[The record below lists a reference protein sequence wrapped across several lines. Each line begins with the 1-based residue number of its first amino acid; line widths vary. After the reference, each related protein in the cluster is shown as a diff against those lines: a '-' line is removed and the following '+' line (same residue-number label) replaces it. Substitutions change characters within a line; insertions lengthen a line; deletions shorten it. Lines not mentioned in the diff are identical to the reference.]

1 MNKYKTANGT
11 IATEQ
16 ELRDYYGG
24 KFDEMLAS
32 GVFIK
37 VEEGAELKKKVDLA
51 PQMAPQQGQ
60 LTNVNQPQNPYMVS
74 PSEDTSSELPSSGTD
89 NSFFEKPYAPPVAS
103 DISNIGIP
111 KFEQKKVFGETK
123 LKEQEIP
130 TKIKGSIESVTPEL
144 INSNEEYV
152 VPQMNYQFG
161 DLGFKFEESGATGD
175 WMKATAPNGKSI
187 EISLDPFM
195 SSKAVDESKKLKNF
209 IKQNTAQL
217 SGLDLI
223 EKQYQNENKKFLNQK
238 EIDDEIKKINLSEE
252 NLNLEI
258 KSFIAEKN
266 NVDKELKD
274 LENTPQS
281 QKSTQEYLDKLT
293 SATQRKLDIQSK
305 QTSISEKIDRL
316 PKSKEELN
324 QAAGKYAEMKSEQ
337 GTWYGVIPTSLA
349 SGLGAFASWAK
360 NTITD
365 IGGAIAP
372 DFLIMDDLSWKKA
385 YIEEAKN
392 DPRGRGVQPPKT
404 NKDGDVSDEEY
415 KRWMNSLRPDVKD
428 ELHDIIVD
436 KTKKEQKY
444 SKLDNGLST
453 QETIR
458 KGLVKAFG
466 DPNTSEQYMESAK
479 KGVVTGAL
487 IGALE
492 SVPSFI
498 GGGGGYRGAAS
509 RLIRMYAQSEDAA
522 FSEMEKNPAFDNIS
536 ENEKRLVSMPISIA
550 NAALE
555 EIGFRNIIS
564 NKGVLNKIVL
574 GALGKAGATTTAKTF
589 GELVKNEVNSM
600 VGRGLLTIVGAS
612 LAEAETG
619 ATQQVAELA
628 VKDIYNLVKG
638 KTMFDTPDSI
648 SEYVESVG
656 MSALQEAIGGFV
668 MGAPSA
674 ISAAYTKNGFTGMSD
689 ESFKIFEKT
698 ANDDKIQTLFV
709 TKLKNLVNSGE
720 LTMAE
725 AKEQLNDYRN
735 SVSIYNAL
743 PEGLDTQGKKE
754 AMNLIKE
761 KRGLEQSIEGK
772 DPSLVKKQKERI
784 DEINESLTKI
794 SEDAIQKQATNESV
808 LLSEQSKMGLQEMG
822 EGNVQLEGAT
832 TRTEETLTNDEQK
845 RKVELEEALKEPN
858 TQNGTVTIGDQS
870 ITIEDAQKEL
880 DAFNKP
886 ITIEQEL
893 AKMEER
899 FGEQISSTVEPT
911 TDQGI
916 SVTNKS
922 AIDDIKTKTTDQG
935 RVKVIEAAQ
944 RVLKTLKSVLPN
956 YDIVLHDDEGSY
968 NAAMSDLGGSQGTR
982 GNFFDKGD
990 GTGRIDINLSK
1001 ANSRTVAHEVAHGV
1015 MLKAFGDTPILFK
1028 GFRDK
1033 ISKVLNESSNKEL
1046 MDFAAQYEGDVTYE
1060 EYLAELTGRLEQ
1072 QQDKLSTTTLQKIAA
1087 AINEIVSKLTNGAF
1101 KPFEDIKDTK
1111 QIVEFFNNIS
1121 QSIRKG
1127 EEISGD
1133 YLKELNSGG
1142 EVGTFKFGSKSSKDT
1157 KKAPSVLDDSRSFI
1171 KDLVEDIDIKEF
1183 NGMPFVT
1190 NMYDYTT
1197 AGETDLGNGFKINM
1211 LGGKNYVPYMMSLKN
1226 KKLGDVSNLAA
1237 FNSQAQAESFIRNA
1251 KEGKA
1256 SLFAPHSGTLSQS
1269 WQFQQHTF
1277 AELVNLIVDKGIM
1290 SESELIDT
1298 FNKTIESNSENKA
1311 AFKAFKDKYGKNIKN
1326 FSSFKSNPKKIV
1338 ELLDIKNNYSP
1349 DLRKALNNAIA
1360 ADKIFQKAI
1369 GVKNKEEFF
1378 NRIMDPLNKGVEGG
1392 EIINVI
1398 KFDPN
1403 TFKIVKTK
1411 PDAIDHHPSFGWSLL
1426 AKINGIYQPTDFYKS
1441 SNVTESY
1448 TKYNKSGAET
1458 SRKAQEPKFEQKNVA
1473 SSAGAIPKIATF
1485 ATPKELDNIA
1495 TDKVKEFASKIGIQ
1509 LGNPKSK
1516 SQISDSQKKQLP
1528 VAVTNGYDILKKK
1541 FGETAS
1547 KKIRQFIPFALDFPN
1562 EFATFISNKIPE
1574 KEDIPFIVEHL
1585 GKRLD
1590 GLFRLETDKTIDVVE
1605 ENNKTPEELSKE
1617 AGYVFHRPKSVD
1629 DILVFKKDFDN
1640 GEVLCTFNNVEGR
1653 ERDNFIF
1660 WLRRNDAET
1669 VLPAKKLTQAYL
1681 SEDTE
1686 GSKLWRNYLDKIGKK
1701 NEDGSYNLSGIE
1713 ALRQDPYGTSSM
1725 SVQIG
1730 RRNGSISIKNRYNH
1744 TVSNPDATFG
1754 NDLNKV
1760 IDGLNEA
1767 VFNIEGLPKKSTQEL
1782 SLPDQIVS
1790 DNKGRFFKFDNEIN
1804 GIYFSKN
1811 GYMNNGEITLIDKS
1825 SQRMIDE
1832 YLFDSKSKKI
1842 TSITGNEYEYNFGL
1856 KNINKI
1862 SFEKDKIDIK
1872 TEDGD
1877 LSIDF
1882 ISGVADKVY
1891 GNITKIG
1898 GSFLSNN
1905 QSIRSV
1911 DLPSNVEIGNNFLQN
1926 NIILTSIN
1934 LPSNVEIGNL
1944 FLAQNQSLD
1953 SIDLPN
1959 NEFIGNGFLQYN
1971 VGLTSVN
1978 LPLNKNILDGFLN
1991 RNTSLKTISLPS
2003 NQTIGENFLNNNE
2016 DLKEVD
2022 LPENQYISKGF
2033 LLSNKY
2039 LYNINLPK
2047 NKGIGDYFLY
2057 SNIVLKNI
2065 DLPSNINI
2073 GDLFLDANLYLKNI
2087 NLPNNTSIGYRFL
2100 ANNESLESLD
2110 LPNNKFIGDS
2120 ILYKNKDLVNLI
2132 LPSNRDIGNSFLVN
2146 NTSLRIIDL
2155 PSNIA
2160 IGINFLMNNK
2170 DLISV
2175 NLPSNVVIGKNFLM
2189 NNKGLKEINLPKT
2202 EQIGDN
2208 FLMSNNDLINIKL
2221 PSIKEIGTNF
2231 LKENKNRDNVAKSKS
2246 QVSTEVKDMGKQFT
2260 ISKSQ
2265 ISNKNVVEKIIND
2278 ARAQG
2283 FSEEA
2288 IKTFLEGKG
2297 LSPEDV
2303 KASMGKVVPTSG
2315 KITLSE
2321 QTLPGYDRM
2330 MQEADSVMRKSQ
2342 QRGASNAK
2350 VIENVMNY
2358 VKGSLVYEKA
2368 TDIQREKLVRD
2379 VNKMFGVKEKS
2390 APSAENILGNI
2401 KDVTKITMT
2410 EKQGLIKQ
2418 IRDLARGAKDAKTAI
2433 AIAYEQLSKE
2443 IKELRGQGKLTVNQA
2458 ANILRKFSK
2467 VNVLSKTS
2475 VDRFTDYMT
2484 KVFEKADYASK
2495 LSEAKKLKQSIAKL
2509 SKNKDKN
2516 ADLREL
2522 GRQFSEI
2529 DPSMVEDIEE
2539 YNEIAAKVKESIQ
2552 GSTIKNVKEKGDFAE
2567 IVNIGETSSYIKD
2580 VMDDQNKKIREE
2592 RIAEIQDLMGI
2603 DASKFSAEEMLD
2615 LLKGDEEVKVN
2626 DEKSIKETA
2635 KNAFRVYASIIRNM
2649 INTGIDSFTGE
2660 EVEFTKKQKE
2670 LVSSFIDMDLNLLDA
2685 KESVAAVDALTNF
2698 LQNNSTAKMEDVVS
2712 QYTGELN
2719 IRKLV
2724 KEGKLGIAL
2733 RKLWSRG
2740 LSRSLTEGGTTLP
2753 EVFTK
2758 IFKGAR
2764 AGLYVATASGFN
2776 KIVNGNAI
2784 ANTRIQ
2790 DITKDYIEKFFKT
2803 KPNGEKF
2810 NTAYNDAERGIVSD
2824 LMRSVI
2830 GTESEMQKEFERR
2843 KEILRQSIE
2852 VLSTG
2857 TQEDQKKGKIYKKV
2871 YNNIVKGSDTV
2882 KDIEKKVDKTNLEA
2896 INFWMKTNED
2906 IFPELYDYMLNVRN
2920 TMLEK
2925 DLNYSSPDRY
2935 VRLSQEKNK
2944 LLTED
2949 QPMYGRNGELLIK
2962 KEAGGLMKAEHPDNL
2977 PKGMYRDYSFDKNNV
2992 NSLHDVLVDMNTGA
3006 AIRQLDAFKN
3016 SDYFDKLIPTA
3027 EDRDLLR
3034 RRFALYV
3041 SNIRN
3046 VGDFGGQDLGAMMKI
3061 LDRLATIGVG
3071 MALGSPTQ
3079 AIKQTVPLGINTM
3092 INASGLLKLGAAF
3105 NPAFNNFYHNSGYA
3119 SANRG
3124 VESQAE
3130 ISSLNK
3136 KIETASNRVELLK
3149 AIENANKWWLK
3160 TFLVKPDV
3168 FIARASWQTFYE
3180 QELRKLGIDTKN
3192 LDYSEHKLNEDA
3204 ADYAEMMVSRQQNV
3218 SDHALSGSWFT
3229 KNTAERKI
3237 LTKVFLNMAN
3247 FRMNSSSR
3255 LAADLSVLGHWSV
3268 STAEDKAIAA
3278 RSIAGYAAEQ
3288 AVYRIISTGLII
3300 GLGSIALGMRGEDE
3314 SEEDKKKRIDSV
3326 LKGQLTGS
3334 VMDVFSPAPF
3344 LDIPI
3349 KEILSP
3355 TLSGLEEATGLP
3367 LSIYGNNKQDYSS
3380 LLGGYGIAIQ
3390 RAEGLYDAIKLGT
3403 TGTYKDEYG
3412 KEKQISKE
3420 DQEII
3425 SELMPLSAGT
3435 VLGLMP
3441 SEIATITRDMVKFS
3455 KKKSTSDE
3463 EAAQKIENAEEKEE
3477 AIDQK
3482 VDVLDKLKQK
3492 TRNKYEKEAIDEK
3505 IDELEADKE
3514 EKKVIKEENAEEKE
3528 LKKELLTNPVTGEE
3542 YDNETKL
3549 KKYNPRLYNKNFGV
3563 RSQWYKDHKYEK
3575 LIEKKMNAEIIKI
3588 EDREQN
3594 YRKPAKSSAKKRN
3607 SDGSFK
3613 SYYKKYS
3620 SSRSSQ

>member
-1 MNKYKTANGT
+1 MPDLKQALRDFVATSNSGKYPDEATLLSKFPELQGYDINSLRDFVATSNSNKYAS
-11 IATEQ
+11 ED
-16 ELRDYYGG
+16 ELFSKFPEFGVGG
-24 KFDEMLAS
+24 QQP
-32 GVFIK
+32 
-37 VEEGAELKKKVDLA
+37 ELKKKEEPIL
-51 PQMAPQQGQ
+51 PMAPQVPNAIPG
-60 LTNVNQPQNPYMVS
+60 VQPYTGS
-74 PSEDTSSELPSSGTD
+74 PSEDTSSELPSSETD
-89 NSFFEKPYAPPVAS
+89 NSFFKKPYAPPVVS
-103 DISNIGIP
+103 DISNIGVP
-111 KFEQKKVFGETK
+111 KFEQKKTFQESQK
-123 LKEQEIP
+123 EIP
-130 TKIKGSIESVTPEL
+130 TKIKGSIESITPEL

-195 SSKAVDESKKLKNF
+195 SSKAVDESNKLKNF

-217 SGLDLI
+217 NGLDLI

-238 EIDDEIKKINLSEE
+238 EIDEEIKKINSNEE

-274 LENTPQS
+274 LENTPQN
-281 QKSTQEYLDKLT
+281 QKSTQEYLDKL
-293 SATQRKLDIQSK
+293 SSVTQRKLDIQSK
-305 QTSISEKIDRL
+305 QTSISEKIDKL

-324 QAAGKYAEMKSEQ
+324 KAVGKYADMKSEQ
-337 GTWYGVIPTSLA
+337 GTWLGSTLNWLLEGASSITAGAANSFIDLTLGFLPTDMLMTPEQQKSESLRISKELKIKQPTEGQSYEKWLNSLSQSEKDEIDSKIIDLSKKQVKSDILPA
-349 SGLGAFASWAK
+349 IREGNRVVLGDSKTTVEWTRLKEQGFW
-360 NTITD
+360 
-365 IGGAIAP
+365 GGAYAG
-372 DFLIMDDLSWKKA
+372 LIKSLPAMLPSMA
-385 YIEEAKN
+385 GGLA
-392 DPRGRGVQPPKT
+392 GRVLMTASFYSQISDGLEQEMSSNP
-404 NKDGDVSDEEY
+404 NFKD
-415 KRWMNSLRPDVKD
+415 
-428 ELHDIIVD
+428 
-436 KTKKEQKY
+436 
-444 SKLDNGLST
+444 
-453 QETIR
+453 
-458 KGLVKAFG
+458 
-466 DPNTSEQYMESAK
+466 
-479 KGVVTGAL
+479 
-487 IGALE
+487 
-492 SVPSFI
+492 
-498 GGGGGYRGAAS
+498 
-509 RLIRMYAQSEDAA
+509 
-522 FSEMEKNPAFDNIS
+522 IS
-536 ENEKRLVSMPISIA
+536 ENEKAAIILPIGIA
-550 NAALE
+550 GAVLE
-555 EIGFRNIIS
+555 EFGIRNAIGS
-564 NKGVLNKIVL
+564 KGLLNNLVLK
-574 GALGKAGATTTAKTF
+574 ALGKSGATTTAVTF
-589 GELVKNEVNSM
+589 KELVQNEVESM
-600 VGRGLLTIVGAS
+600 IAKGALTLTAAG
-612 LAEAETG
+612 LAEFETG
-619 ATQQVAELA
+619 AAQQIAEYGI
-628 VKDIYNLVKG
+628 KDIYNAAKGTKMFNNPETFTAEWVKEVAKAG
-638 KTMFDTPDSI
+638 
-648 SEYVESVG
+648 
-656 MSALQEAIGGFV
+656 AQEAVGGFI
-668 MGAPSA
+668 MGMPTA
-674 ISAAYTKNGFTGMSD
+674 ISSAYTKKGFLAMDDAT
-689 ESFKIFEKT
+689 FKIFEAA
-698 ANDDKIQTLFV
+698 ANDENIQKAFV
-709 TKLKNLVNSGE
+709 TKLKNEYNNGDITIE
-720 LTMAE
+720 Q
-725 AKEQLNDYRN
+725 AKETLNNYRN
-735 SVSIYNAL
+735 SVGLFKSM
-743 PEGLDTQGKKE
+743 PEGLDTEAKKE
-754 AMNLIKE
+754 SMNLLKE
-761 KRGLEQSIEGK
+761 KRDLENQIIGK
-772 DPSLVKKQKERI
+772 DDALVKPQKNRI
-784 DEINESLTKI
+784 NEINDSLTKI

-822 EGNVQLEGAT
+822 EGNTQLEGAS
-832 TRTEETLTNDEQK
+832 TRDQETLTNDEQK
-845 RKVELEEALKEPN
+845 RKTELEEALKEPN
-858 TQNGTVTIGDQS
+858 TQNGTVTIGDQLM
-870 ITIEDAQKEL
+870 TIEDAQKEL

-886 ITIEQEL
+886 TTIEQEL
-893 AKMEER
+893 TKMEER
-899 FGEQISSTVEPT
+899 FGEQISSTIEPT
-911 TDQGI
+911 TDQGV

-922 AIDDIKTKTTDQG
+922 AIDDIKIKTTDQG

-956 YDIVLHDDEGSY
+956 FDIVLHNDEGSY
-968 NAAMSDLGGSQGTR
+968 NAAMSGLGGSQGTR
-982 GNFFDKGD
+982 GNFFDNGD

-1015 MLKAFGDTPILFK
+1015 MLKAFGDTPTLFK

-1072 QQDKLSTTTLQKIAA
+1072 QQDKLSITTLQKIAA

-1157 KKAPSVLDDSRSFI
+1157 KKAPSVSDDSRSFI

-1226 KKLGDVSNLAA
+1226 KKIGDVSNLAA

-1256 SLFAPHSGTLSQS
+1256 SLFAPHSGTLSNS

-1277 AELVNLIVDKGIM
+1277 AELIDLITDKGIM

-1311 AFKAFKDKYGKNIKN
+1311 AFKAFKDKYAVKYGNSIRN

-1338 ELLDIKNNYSP
+1338 ELLDIENNYSP

-1411 PDAIDHHPSFGWSLL
+1411 ADAIDHHPSFGWSLL

-1441 SNVTESY
+1441 SDVTESY

-1458 SRKAQEPKFEQKNVA
+1458 SRKAQEPRFEQKNVA

-1547 KKIRQFIPFALDFPN
+1547 KKIRQFIPFALDYPN

-1669 VLPAKKLTQAYL
+1669 VLPAKKLTQEYL

-1686 GSKLWRNYLDKIGKK
+1686 GSKLWRNYLDKNGKK

-1790 DNKGRFFKFDNEIN
+1790 DNKGRFFKFDNEI
-1804 GIYFSKN
+1804 GGVYFSKN
-1811 GYMNNGEITLIDKS
+1811 GYMKDGEITLIDKS
-1825 SQRMIDE
+1825 SQKMIDE
-1832 YLFDSKSKKI
+1832 YLFDSKRKKI
-1842 TSITGNEYEYNFGL
+1842 DSIIENEYADNLGL

-1877 LSIDF
+1877 LSIEL
-1882 ISGVADKVY
+1882 IGGIANKVY
-1891 GNITKIG
+1891 GNIIEIG
-1898 GSFLSNN
+1898 ASFFYNN
-1905 QSIRSV
+1905 NTITSV
-1911 DLPSNVEIGNNFLQN
+1911 DLPSNIRIGFRFLQYNSVLKSINLPSNIEIGGLFLSENQSLESIDLPNNKSIGNGFLHYN
-1926 NIILTSIN
+1926 VGLTSIN
-1934 LPSNVEIGNL
+1934 LPSNEYIADG
-1944 FLAQNQSLD
+1944 FLYRNQSL
-1953 SIDLPN
+1953 
-1959 NEFIGNGFLQYN
+1959 
-1971 VGLTSVN
+1971 
-1978 LPLNKNILDGFLN
+1978 KN
-1991 RNTSLKTISLPS
+1991 ISLPS
-2003 NQTIGENFLNNNE
+2003 NKTIGDQFLSNNE
-2016 DLKEVD
+2016 DLKEAD
-2022 LPENQYISKGF
+2022 LPKNEKISNGF
-2033 LLSNKY
+2033 LTSNKY

-2047 NKGIGDYFLY
+2047 NKDIGNYFLNN
-2057 SNIVLKNI
+2057 NIVLKNI
-2065 DLPSNINI
+2065 DLLSNQHI
-2073 GDLFLDANLYLKNI
+2073 GDMFLYGNIYLNTI
-2087 NLPNNTSIGYRFL
+2087 NLPNNISIGFRFL
-2100 ANNESLESLD
+2100 AHNESLESFD
-2110 LPNNKFIGDS
+2110 LPNNRFIGDS
-2120 ILYKNKDLVNLI
+2120 VLYTNKDLVNLI
-2132 LPSNRDIGNSFLVN
+2132 LPSNINIGSSFLRN
-2146 NTSLRIIDL
+2146 NTSLRIVDL
-2155 PSNIA
+2155 PSNFRIED
-2160 IGINFLMNNK
+2160 NFL
-2170 DLISV
+2170 
-2175 NLPSNVVIGKNFLM
+2175 FR
-2189 NNKGLKEINLPKT
+2189 NKGLKEINLPKT
-2202 EQIGDN
+2202 YYIGYN
-2208 FLMSNNDLINIKL
+2208 FLASNTDLTDIDL
-2221 PSIKEIGTNF
+2221 PSIESIGDGF
-2231 LKENKNRDNVAKSKS
+2231 LKENKNIENRGKSKS

-2265 ISNKNVVEKIIND
+2265 ISNKNIVEKIIND

-2288 IKTFLEGKG
+2288 IKIFLEGKG
-2297 LSPEDV
+2297 LSKEEV
-2303 KASMGKVVPTSG
+2303 KASMEKVAPPSG

-2368 TDIQREKLVRD
+2368 TDVQREKLVRD

-2390 APSAENILGNI
+2390 APLAENILGNI

-2418 IRDLARGAKDAKTAI
+2418 IRDLARGGKDAKKAI
-2433 AIAYEQLSKE
+2433 YLAAQQLSKE
-2443 IKELRGQGKLTVNQA
+2443 MKELRRQGKLTTTQA
-2458 ANILRKFSK
+2458 ANVLRKFSK

-2484 KVFEKADYASK
+2484 KVFEKADYIAK
-2495 LSEAKKLKQSIAKL
+2495 LATAKKLKQNISKL

-2529 DPSMVEDIEE
+2529 DPSMVDNIEE
-2539 YNEIAAKVKESIQ
+2539 YNEIAAQVKESIQ

-2580 VMDDQNKKIREE
+2580 VMDAQNEKIREE

-2615 LLKGDEEVKVN
+2615 LLKGYEKVKVN
-2626 DEKSIKETA
+2626 DEKAIKETA

-2712 QYTGELN
+2712 QYTGEIN

-2733 RKLWSRG
+2733 RKYWSKPLAR
-2740 LSRSLTEGGTTLP
+2740 LLTEGGTTLP

-2764 AGLYVATASGFN
+2764 AGLNIATASGFN
-2776 KIVNGNAI
+2776 KIVRGNAR
-2784 ANTRIQ
+2784 ANTKIQ
-2790 DITKDYIEKFFKT
+2790 DITKEYIGKFFKT

-2830 GTESEMQKEFERR
+2830 GTESQMQKEFERR
-2843 KEILRQSIE
+2843 KRILNQSIKE
-2852 VLSTG
+2852 LSIG
-2857 TQEDQKKGKIYKKV
+2857 TKEQQKKGKLYQKV
-2871 YNNIVKGSDTV
+2871 YDNVVKGSENA

-2906 IFPELYDYMLNVRN
+2906 TFPELYEYMLNVRN
-2920 TMLEK
+2920 TILEK

-2935 VRLSQEKNK
+2935 VKLSQEKNK
-2944 LLTED
+2944 RLTDDE
-2949 QPMYGRNGELLIK
+2949 PMPMQGRNEELLVK
-2962 KEAGGLMKAEHPDNL
+2962 KEAGGLMKAEHPDDL

-2992 NSLHDVLVDMNTGA
+2992 NSLHESLVDMYTGA

-3027 EDRDLLR
+3027 EDRELLT

-3046 VGDFGGQDLGAMMKI
+3046 SRNYGGEDLTALMKV
-3061 LDRLATIGVG
+3061 LDRVATLGVG
-3071 MALGSPTQ
+3071 MVLGSPSQ
-3079 AIKQTVPLGINTM
+3079 VIKQTFPIGLSTM
-3092 INASGLLKLGAAF
+3092 VNASGLLSGVMF

-3136 KIETASNRVELLK
+3136 KIETASNEAELLK
-3149 AIENANKWWLK
+3149 AIEDANKWWLR

-3168 FIARASWQTFYE
+3168 FIARVSWQTYYE
-3180 QELRKLGIDTKN
+3180 QELRALGKDTKN

-3218 SDHALSGSWFT
+3218 SDQALSGSWFT
-3229 KNTAERKI
+3229 KNTPERRM
-3237 LTKVFLNMAN
+3237 LTKVFLNMAS

-3255 LAADLSVLGHWSV
+3255 LAADLSVLGHSSV

-3288 AVYRIISTGLII
+3288 VFYRIISAGLII
-3300 GLGSIALGMRGEDE
+3300 GLGSLALSMRDDDE
-3314 SEEDKKKRIDSV
+3314 SEEDKKKRINSV
-3326 LKGQLTGS
+3326 IKGQLTGA
-3334 VMDVFSPAPF
+3334 VIDVFSPAPPVDP
-3344 LDIPI
+3344 LV

-3355 TLSGLEEATGLP
+3355 TLGAIEEATGLP
-3367 LSIYGNNKQDYSS
+3367 LSIYGTNRQDYTNT
-3380 LLGGYGIAIQ
+3380 LGAYGIPFQ
-3390 RAEGLYDAIKLGT
+3390 RAGELYDVIELGT
-3403 TGTYKDEYG
+3403 TGKYKDEYG
-3412 KEKQISKE
+3412 KEKQISEE
-3420 DQEII
+3420 DQQII
-3425 SELMPLSAGT
+3425 STLIPFSAGT
-3435 VLGLMP
+3435 LFGVMP
-3441 SEIATITRDMVKFS
+3441 SEVATITRDMVKFS

-3463 EAAQKIENAEEKEE
+3463 EAAQKIENAENKQESISEKVDALEKVKTRTRNQAE
-3477 AIDQK
+3477 ADAIDK
-3482 VDVLDKLKQK
+3482 
-3492 TRNKYEKEAIDEK
+3492 K
-3505 IDELEADKE
+3505 ISELEADTE
-3514 EKKVIKEENAEEKE
+3514 EKKVIKEANAEEKQQKE
-3528 LKKELLTNPVTGEE
+3528 ELLTNPVTGEQYE
-3542 YDNETKL
+3542 NESKL
-3549 KKYNPRLYNKNFGV
+3549 KKYNPRLYNKNFGL
-3563 RSQWYKDHKYEK
+3563 RSQWYKEHKAEK
-3575 LIEKKMNAEIIKI
+3575 AIEKKMNAEIMKM
-3588 EDREQN
+3588 EN
-3594 YRKPAKSSAKKRN
+3594 KKYRYRTPVKTKN
-3607 SDGSFK
+3607 SDGSPK
-3613 SYYKKYS
+3613 RLSYNKY
-3620 SSRSSQ
+3620 

>member
-24 KFDEMLAS
+24 KFDDMLAS

-37 VEEGAELKKKVDLA
+37 VEEDAELKKKVDLA

-60 LTNVNQPQNPYMVS
+60 PTNANQPQNPYMAS
-74 PSEDTSSELPSSGTD
+74 PSEGTSSELPSSGTD
-89 NSFFEKPYAPPVAS
+89 NSFFKKPYAPPVVS
-103 DISNIGIP
+103 DISNIGVP
-111 KFEQKKVFGETK
+111 KFEQKKTFQESQK
-123 LKEQEIP
+123 EIP

-144 INSNEEYV
+144 INSTEESV

-187 EISLDPFM
+187 EVSLDPFM
-195 SSKAVDESKKLKNF
+195 SSTAVSESKKLKDF

-238 EIDDEIKKINLSEE
+238 EVDDSIKKINSNEE
-252 NLNLEI
+252 SLNSEI

-281 QKSTQEYLDKLT
+281 QKGTQEYLDKLT
-293 SATQRKLDIQSK
+293 STTQRKLDIQSK
-305 QTSISEKIDRL
+305 QYSISEKIASL
-316 PKSKEELN
+316 PRSKEELN

-349 SGLGAFASWAK
+349 SGVGAFASWA
-360 NTITD
+360 NNLITD

-385 YIEEAKN
+385 YIEEAKK
-392 DPRGRGVQPPKT
+392 DPRGRGIQPPKA

-415 KRWMNSLRPDVKD
+415 KKWMNSLRPDVKD

-444 SKLDNGLST
+444 TKLDNGLST

-466 DPNTSEQYMESAK
+466 DPNTSEQYIDSAK

-522 FSEMEKNPAFDNIS
+522 FSEMEKNPAFDNVS
-536 ENEKRLVSMPISIA
+536 ENEKRLVSTPISIA

-555 EIGFRNIIS
+555 EIGFRNVIA
-564 NKGVLNKIVL
+564 NKGVFNKVIL

-589 GELVKNEVNSM
+589 GELVKYEVNGM
-600 VGRGLLTIVGAS
+600 VAKGLLTLAGAS

-619 ATQQVAELA
+619 ATQQVSELA
-628 VKDIYNLVKG
+628 VKDIYNSMKG
-638 KTMFDTPDSI
+638 KTMFDTPKSI
-648 SEYVESVG
+648 SEYIESVG
-656 MSALQEAIGGFV
+656 MSALQEAIGGLV

-674 ISAAYTKNGFTGMSD
+674 ISAAYTKSGFLGMSD
-689 ESFKIFEKT
+689 ESFKVFEKT

-772 DPSLVKKQKERI
+772 DPSLVKKQQERI
-784 DEINESLTKI
+784 DEINDSLTKI
-794 SEDAIQKQATNESV
+794 SEDAIQKQTTDESV
-808 LLSEQSKMGLQEMG
+808 LRTGESKVGLQEMG
-822 EGNVQLEGAT
+822 EGNTQLKGT
-832 TRTEETLTNDEQK
+832 STGIQETLTDDEQK
-845 RKVELEEALKEPN
+845 RKTELEEALKEPN

-870 ITIEDAQKEL
+870 MTIEDAQKEL

-886 ITIEQEL
+886 TPIDQEL
-893 AKMEER
+893 TKMEER
-899 FGEQISSTVEPT
+899 FGEQISSTVKPT
-911 TDQGI
+911 TDQGV

-922 AIDDIKTKTTDQG
+922 AIDDIKTKITDQG

-944 RVLKTLKSVLPN
+944 RVLKTVKSVLPN
-956 YDIVLHDDEGSY
+956 FDIVLHNDEGSY
-968 NAAMSDLGGSQGTR
+968 NAAMTDLGGKQGTR
-982 GNFFDKGD
+982 GNFFDNGD

-1001 ANSRTVAHEVAHGV
+1001 ADSKTVAHEVAHGI
-1015 MLKAFGDTPILFK
+1015 MLKAFGDTPALFK

-1072 QQDKLSTTTLQKIAA
+1072 QQDKLSTTTLQKIAV
-1087 AINEIVSKLTNGAF
+1087 AINEVVSKLTNGAF

-1111 QIVEFFNNIS
+1111 QIVDFFNNIS

-1157 KKAPSVLDDSRSFI
+1157 KKAPSVSDDSRSFI

-1197 AGETDLGNGFKINM
+1197 VGETDLGNGFKINM

-1256 SLFAPHSGTLSQS
+1256 SLFAPHSGTLSNS

-1277 AELVNLIVDKGIM
+1277 AELINLITDKGIM

-1311 AFKAFKDKYGKNIKN
+1311 AFKAFKDKYAVKYGNNIRN

-1338 ELLDIKNNYSP
+1338 ELLDIENNYSP

-1411 PDAIDHHPSFGWSLL
+1411 ADAIDHHPSFGWSLL

-1441 SNVTESY
+1441 SDVTESY

-1495 TDKVKEFASKIGIQ
+1495 TDKVKEFASKIGID

-1528 VAVTNGYDILKKK
+1528 VVVANGYDILKKK

-1547 KKIRQFIPFALDFPN
+1547 KKIRQFIPFALDYPN

-1669 VLPAKKLTQAYL
+1669 VLPAKKLTQEYL

-1686 GSKLWRNYLDKIGKK
+1686 GSKLWRNYLDKNGRK

-1767 VFNIEGLPKKSTQEL
+1767 VFNIEGVPKKSTQEL

-1790 DNKGRFFKFDNEIN
+1790 DNKGRFFRFDNEFD

-1811 GYMNNGEITLIDKS
+1811 GYMKDGEITLIDKS
-1825 SQRMIDE
+1825 SQRMIDQ

-1842 TSITGNEYEYNFGL
+1842 TSITNIEYEYNLGL

-1877 LSIDF
+1877 LSIEL
-1882 ISGVADKVY
+1882 IGGIADKVY
-1891 GNITKIG
+1891 GDITKIG
-1898 GSFLSNN
+1898 NYFLSNN
-1905 QSIRSV
+1905 QTITSV
-1911 DLPSNVEIGNNFLQN
+1911 DLPSNVEIKDNFLQRN
-1926 NIILTSIN
+1926 LILTSIN
-1934 LPSNVEIGNL
+1934 LPSNVEIGNS
-1944 FLAQNQSLD
+1944 FLSQNLLLE
-1953 SIDLPN
+1953 SIDLPKN
-1959 NEFIGNGFLQYN
+1959 NFIGNGFLLNNQ
-1971 VGLTSVN
+1971 VLTSVN
-1978 LPLNKNILDGFLN
+1978 LPLNKNILNRFLN
-1991 RNTSLKTISLPS
+1991 RNISLESISLPS
-2003 NQTIGENFLNNNE
+2003 NQTIGDNFLNNNE

-2022 LPENQYISKGF
+2022 LPENQYISKSF
-2033 LLSNKY
+2033 LLSNRY
-2039 LYNINLPK
+2039 LKNINLPK
-2047 NKGIGDYFLY
+2047 NKGIGAYFLY
-2057 SNIVLKNI
+2057 NNIVLKNI

-2073 GDLFLDANLYLKNI
+2073 GDMFLDANLYLNNI
-2087 NLPNNTSIGYRFL
+2087 NLPNNTYIGYRFL
-2100 ANNESLESLD
+2100 ANNESLETLD
-2110 LPNNKFIGDS
+2110 LPNNTSIGDRA
-2120 ILYKNKDLVNLI
+2120 LNHNKYLVNLI
-2132 LPSNRDIGNSFLVN
+2132 LPSNISIGSSFLVN
-2146 NTSLRIIDL
+2146 NTSLKVIDL
-2155 PSNIA
+2155 PSNIS
-2160 IGINFLMNNK
+2160 IDDNFLLRNK
-2170 DLISV
+2170 DLISI
-2175 NLPSNVVIGKNFLM
+2175 NLPSNTFIGRNFLM
-2189 NNKGLKEINLPKT
+2189 GNEGLKEIDLPKT
-2202 EQIGDN
+2202 REIGDN
-2208 FLMSNNDLINIKL
+2208 FLISNIDLINIEL

-2246 QVSTEVKDMGKQFT
+2246 QVSTEVNEMNKKFT
-2260 ISKSQ
+2260 VSKSQ
-2265 ISNKNVVEKIIND
+2265 ITNKDVVEKIIND

-2283 FSEEA
+2283 FSEQA
-2288 IKTFLEGKG
+2288 IKAFLERKG
-2297 LSPEDV
+2297 LDPEDV
-2303 KASMGKVVPTSG
+2303 NAAMKRVAPPSG

-2330 MQEADSVMRKSQ
+2330 MQEVDSIIRKSQ

-2368 TDIQREKLVRD
+2368 TDVQREKLVRD
-2379 VNKMFGVKEKS
+2379 VNAMLGVKEKS
-2390 APSAENILGNI
+2390 APSVGKILSEV
-2401 KDVTKITMT
+2401 KDLTKITMT

-2433 AIAYEQLSKE
+2433 AVAYEQLSKE
-2443 IKELRGQGKLTVNQA
+2443 IKELRGKGKLTVNQA
-2458 ANILRKFSK
+2458 ANVLRKFSK

-2495 LSEAKKLKQSIAKL
+2495 LSDAKKLKQSIAKL
-2509 SKNKDKN
+2509 SKNKEKN

-2539 YNEIAAKVKESIQ
+2539 YNEIAAQVKESIQ
-2552 GSTIKNVKEKGDFAE
+2552 GSTIKKVKEKGEFAE

-2580 VMDDQNKKIREE
+2580 VMDAQNEKIREE

-2615 LLKGDEEVKVN
+2615 LLNGDEKVKVN

-2635 KNAFRVYASIIRNM
+2635 KNAFRIYSSIIRNM

-2685 KESVAAVDALTNF
+2685 KESVAAVDALTIF

-2724 KEGKLGIAL
+2724 KEGKIGIAL
-2733 RKLWSRG
+2733 RKLWSGR

-2776 KIVNGNAI
+2776 KIVNGNAR

-2843 KEILRQSIE
+2843 KKILNQSIE
-2852 VLSTG
+2852 VLLTG
-2857 TQEDQKKGKIYKKV
+2857 TKEDQKKGKIYKKV

-2896 INFWMKTNED
+2896 INFWMKTLEE

-2944 LLTED
+2944 LLTEK

-2962 KEAGGLMKAEHPDNL
+2962 KEAGGLMKADHPDNL

-3046 VGDFGGQDLGAMMKI
+3046 AGDFGGQDLGSMMKI

-3079 AIKQTVPLGINTM
+3079 VIKQTVPLGINTM
-3092 INASGLLKLGAAF
+3092 VNASGLLKLGAAF

-3136 KIETASNRVELLK
+3136 KIETASNKVELLK
-3149 AIENANKWWLK
+3149 AIEDANKWWLK

-3180 QELRKLGIDTKN
+3180 QELRKQGVDTNN
-3192 LDYSEHKLNEDA
+3192 LDYSDLKLNEDA

-3229 KNTAERKI
+3229 KNTAERRI

-3247 FRMNSSSR
+3247 FRMNTSSR

-3288 AVYRIISTGLII
+3288 AVYRMISTGLII
-3300 GLGSIALGMRGEDE
+3300 GLGSIALGMRGDDE
-3314 SEEDKKKRIDSV
+3314 SEEDKKKRINSV
-3326 LKGQLTGS
+3326 IKGQLTSS
-3334 VMDVFSPAPF
+3334 VMDIFSPAPF
-3344 LDIPI
+3344 LDVPI

-3355 TLSGLEEATGLP
+3355 TLSGLEKATGLP

-3390 RAEGLYDAIKLGT
+3390 RGEELYDVIKLGT
-3403 TGTYKDEYG
+3403 TGKYKDEFG
-3412 KEKQISKE
+3412 KEKQISEE
-3420 DQEII
+3420 DQKII
-3425 SELMPLSAGT
+3425 SELMPFSVGT
-3435 VLGLMP
+3435 VLGIMP

-3463 EAAQKIENAEEKEE
+3463 EAAQKIEDAENKQEGV
-3477 AIDQK
+3477 DQK
-3482 VDVLDKLKQK
+3482 VEVLEKLNKK
-3492 TRNKYEKEAIDEK
+3492 ARNKYEKEAIEEK
-3505 IDELEADKE
+3505 ITELEASKE
-3514 EKKVIKEENAEEKE
+3514 EKKVIKEANAEEKQQKE
-3528 LKKELLTNPVTGEE
+3528 ELLTNPVTGEQ
-3542 YDNETKL
+3542 YDNESKL

-3563 RSQWYKDHKYEK
+3563 RSQWFKDHKYEK
-3575 LIEKKMNAEIIKI
+3575 LIEKKMNAEIIKM
-3588 EDREQN
+3588 EDREHN
-3594 YRKPAKSSAKKRN
+3594 YRKPTKTTSKKRN

-3613 SYYKKYS
+3613 RVSYKRY
-3620 SSRSSQ
+3620 